1 MVVQWSCSDGNVRV
15 QRFSVQ
21 DPQSLVPVADA
32 HNSFLLFVRRKRV
45 LNATISS
52 DNLKHQNDPR
62 VNGSGKAVSQFVL
75 YQITIVFQNSPPIPP
90 RIAAF
95 VLLKHG
101 HRRRLLLSVDASQ
114 RKRRTEPSLIGSK
127 SLELAS
133 MIGKSGRACRSIGP

>member
-1 MVVQWSCSDGNVRV
+1 
-15 QRFSVQ
+15 
-21 DPQSLVPVADA
+21 
-32 HNSFLLFVRRKRV
+32 
-45 LNATISS
+45 
-52 DNLKHQNDPR
+52 LKHQNDPR

-75 YQITIVFQNSPPIPP
+75 YQITIVFQNSPIPP
-90 RIAAF
+90 RIAAY

-133 MIGKSGRACRSIGP
+133 MIGKSERACRSIGP